1 MLHARSRSK
10 ELIDRL
16 NYLGLSIFYDR
27 VIRLFAHRAS
37 SVCEQYHREQ
47 VVCPPKSRGAVFTT
61 AAVDNIDHNPS
72 STTSKESFHGT
83 GISLL
88 QHPTVEGEGTDR
100 YFVFAEESGNVCQK
114 SVDYL
119 PHFYTDV
126 PPITSSI
133 KKSAVPA
140 SNVTSLLRD
149 NFLHHT
155 SQEYVWLDHTHRVLT
170 GESEENF
177 ENMSWAAY
185 HVSHQPS
192 LCRAICPTAL
202 SRQTL

>member
-16 NYLGLSIFYDR
+16 NHLGLSIFYDR

-47 VVCPPKSRGAVFTT
+47 VVCPPKLVGAVFTT

-88 QHPTVEGEGTDR
+88 QHPTVGGEGTDR
-100 YFVFAEESGNVCQK
+100 NYEQHMLLAQEE
-114 SVDYL
+114 
-119 PHFYTDV
+119 F
-126 PPITSSI
+126 I
-133 KKSAVPA
+133 KLR
-140 SNVTSLLRD
+140 LLHST
-149 NFLHHT
+149 F
-155 SQEYVWLDHTHRVLT
+155 
-170 GESEENF
+170 
-177 ENMSWAAY
+177 
-185 HVSHQPS
+185 
-192 LCRAICPTAL
+192 
-202 SRQTL
+202 